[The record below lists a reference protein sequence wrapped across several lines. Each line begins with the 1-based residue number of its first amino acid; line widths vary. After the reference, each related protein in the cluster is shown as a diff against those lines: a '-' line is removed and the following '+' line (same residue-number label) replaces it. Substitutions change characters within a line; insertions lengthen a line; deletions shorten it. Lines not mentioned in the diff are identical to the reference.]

1 MAAGKPI
8 RKSLCCQSYHLIPI
22 QSSNMQRQSFK
33 RPWHLRLEATISV
46 TRYIGAIWIGVLV
59 LTVLPAG
66 LSHAQKQPLI
76 VAVEVLAPC
85 VIKSNGAYTG
95 FEIELWEEISKE
107 LGIEFTYHETDMA
120 GIFSGLTNGD
130 AHIGFSCIT
139 INHEREKR
147 MDFSHHTLDSGL
159 RILVRDEKIFS
170 FFETVK
176 SLFSPLV
183 IKALAYLG
191 LFIVVCGHV
200 FWWVERGKHLISVKY
215 FPGILHSFWYVL
227 VTMTTVGYGDI
238 VPRRW
243 VGRVMAFLVML
254 IGIAFFGWAVAQ
266 FSSAITIQK
275 LHSDIK
281 GKQDLRGKLV
291 ATVAGTTSVDA
302 LVDLGAKV
310 VPVKII
316 DTAFEMLL
324 KRKVDAVV
332 FDSPTILHYAR
343 HVEDGDVAVI
353 GDLFELQY
361 YGFVFPQG
369 SELRESVNRILLKI
383 RKSGQYDR
391 IFNKWFGSY

>member
-1 MAAGKPI
+1 MRACKI
-8 RKSLCCQSYHLIPI
+8 DTKLLLNLILAVFI
-22 QSSNMQRQSFK
+22 F
-33 RPWHLRLEATISV
+33 IS
-46 TRYIGAIWIGVLV
+46 IHAD
-59 LTVLPAG
+59 
-66 LSHAQKQPLI
+66 LSHAQNQPLT
-76 VAVEVLAPC
+76 VAIEVLAPC
-85 VIKSNGAYTG
+85 VIKSNGSYTG
-95 FEIELWEEISKE
+95 FEVELWEEISKE
-107 LGIEFTYHETDMA
+107 LGTEFTYHETDMA
-120 GIFSGLTNGD
+120 GIFSDLNKGD
-130 AHIGFSCIT
+130 AHVGFSCIT
-139 INHEREKR
+139 INHERENR
-147 MDFSHHTLDSGL
+147 LDFSHHTLDSGL

-170 FFETVK
+170 PFETAK

-191 LFIVVCGHV
+191 IFIVVCGHV

-243 VGRVMAFLVML
+243 VGRIMAFLVML
-254 IGIAFFGWAVAQ
+254 IGIGFFGWAVAQ

-275 LHSDIK
+275 LHSDIQ
-281 GKQDLRGKLV
+281 GKHDLRGKLV

-302 LVDLGAKV
+302 LMELDAKV

-324 KRKVDAVV
+324 KQEVDAVV

-343 HVEDGDVAVI
+343 HVDDGAVAVI

-369 SELRESVNRILLKI
+369 SELREFVNRILLKI
-383 RKSGQYDR
+383 RKNGQYDR